1 VVVFSLV
8 GLPHWF
14 PLSRIHSLSLDI
26 QRTVQFTQGAV
37 LHTSIDNWPLIS
49 DVRNSYIMNVGC
61 IFVNVKLQ
69 TLVTLCEAN
78 QN

>member
-1 VVVFSLV
+1 
-8 GLPHWF
+8 
-14 PLSRIHSLSLDI
+14 
-26 QRTVQFTQGAV
+26 
-37 LHTSIDNWPLIS
+37 
-49 DVRNSYIMNVGC
+49 MNVGC